1 MRILFRI
8 AIVLLLTVGAR
19 ADSFDFTFESQRF
32 TVSGTFYGNL
42 VSPGVY
48 FIGGLTGTIN
58 PGKEPPLNEL
68 NYVYPGEFNGVLN
81 NDNLLFTKQPYVDSY
96 GISFFAGNI
105 VYYDLIHD
113 QFGYAVLSCGISPC
127 TGSNILRTP
136 GSLEV
141 SPVPEPPSLL
151 LIASGITLL
160 GTQIKR
166 MRLRRAESGA
176 PFMARLYRDMSGFFA
191 RSANR
196 FRSIHSASIWMV
208 EASPLA

>member
-1 MRILFRI
+1 MRIFLRV
-8 AIVLLLTVGAR
+8 AIVLSVAVCAR
-19 ADSFDFTFESQRF
+19 AESFNFSFVSRRF

-48 FIGGLTGTIN
+48 FINGLTGTIN

-81 NDNLLFTKQPYVDSY
+81 NDNLLFTNEPYVDSF
-96 GISFFAGNI
+96 GISFFAGQI

-136 GSLEV
+136 GDLDV
-141 SPVPEPPSLL
+141 SKIPEPPSLVL
-151 LIASGITLL
+151 MASGSTLL
-160 GTQIKR
+160 GMQ
-166 MRLRRAESGA
+166 MRRIARG
-176 PFMARLYRDMSGFFA
+176 PFA
-191 RSANR
+191 
-196 FRSIHSASIWMV
+196 
-208 EASPLA
+208 

>member
-1 MRILFRI
+1 MRTLFRI
-8 AIVLLLTVGAR
+8 AMVLLFATGAR
-19 ADSFDFTFESQRF
+19 ADSFNFSFASQRF

-48 FIGGLTGTIN
+48 FINGLTGTIN

-81 NDNLLFTKQPYVDSY
+81 NDNLLFTTQPYVDSF

-113 QFGYAVLSCGISPC
+113 QFGYAVLSCAGSPC

-141 SPVPEPPSLL
+141 SSTIPEPPSLL
-151 LIASGITLL
+151 LMVTGIALL
-160 GTQIKR
+160 GGQIRR
-166 MRLRRAESGA
+166 MTS
-176 PFMARLYRDMSGFFA
+176 
-191 RSANR
+191 NR
-196 FRSIHSASIWMV
+196 FA
-208 EASPLA
+208 

>member
-8 AIVLLLTVGAR
+8 ALVLLLTVGAR
-19 ADSFDFTFESQRF
+19 ADSFDFTFVSQRF

-48 FIGGLTGTIN
+48 FINGLTGTIN

-81 NDNLLFTKQPYVDSY
+81 NDNLLFTTQPYVDSF
-96 GISFFAGNI
+96 GISFFAGSI

-113 QFGYAVLSCGISPC
+113 QFGYAVLSCGVSPC
-127 TGSNILRTP
+127 IGSNILRTP

-141 SPVPEPPSLL
+141 SKTPEPPSLL
-151 LIASGITLL
+151 LMASGILLL
-160 GTQIKR
+160 GIQ
-166 MRLRRAESGA
+166 MRRIASDR
-176 PFMARLYRDMSGFFA
+176 FA
-191 RSANR
+191 
-196 FRSIHSASIWMV
+196 
-208 EASPLA
+208 